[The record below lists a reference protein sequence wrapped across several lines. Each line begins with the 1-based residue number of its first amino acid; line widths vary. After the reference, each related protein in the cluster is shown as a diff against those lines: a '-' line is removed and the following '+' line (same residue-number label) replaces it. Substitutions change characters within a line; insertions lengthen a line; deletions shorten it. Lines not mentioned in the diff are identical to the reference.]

1 MNKVLAAGAAVI
13 ALSGCAMTSGVM
25 DTGNG
30 TYMVSAHAAPIRG
43 GAAGANGVAYN
54 DANAFCQARG
64 LHAVVI
70 DAAARDVYQASIA
83 GSGAGFGGG
92 VFAAG
97 NTDMHFKCG

>member
-1 MNKVLAAGAAVI
+1 MPFA
-13 ALSGCAMTSGVM
+13 
-25 DTGNG
+25 
-30 TYMVSAHAAPIRG
+30 RG
-43 GAAGANGVAYN
+43 
-54 DANAFCQARG
+54 RG